1 MNAETSRIKL
11 KKFIIWISVGI
22 AILLL
27 IAVLKSRPE
36 KEIEIP
42 GVQRVTFR
50 SRALDRVMNY
60 WVVLP
65 GNYQNDPSQQYPV
78 LYMLHGHGGA
88 PTESIQ
94 NSHLLEYIRPQ
105 HWILVMPD
113 GKDSYYT
120 NAAEKPADKFEDYVV
135 QDVVSEVESKFRA
148 IPKREGRMLAGI
160 SMGGFGAE
168 KIGLRHP
175 GTYLL
180 IGALSSPADATRRK
194 FSYRRPLN
202 SYVFWK
208 DFGPMD
214 SQTRRDNDP
223 FTLVN
228 EKKQSLPFFYLGCG
242 TQDNLAAVDRRLAA
256 AFEKNGIPHVYQ
268 ELPGGHD
275 WQYWDVA
282 LANMVAEFNR
292 QLATSN

>member
-1 MNAETSRIKL
+1 
-11 KKFIIWISVGI
+11 
-22 AILLL
+22 
-27 IAVLKSRPE
+27 
-36 KEIEIP
+36 
-42 GVQRVTFR
+42 
-50 SRALDRVMNY
+50 MNY

-65 GNYQNDPSQQYPV
+65 EDYQEHPSQQYPV

-88 PTESIQ
+88 PIESIQ

-105 HWILVMPD
+105 RWILIMPD

-120 NAAEKPADKFEDYVV
+120 NAAEKLGDKFEDYIV
-135 QDVVSEVESKFRA
+135 QDLVSDVETKFRA
-148 IPKREGRMLAGI
+148 LPKREGRMLAGI

-175 GTYLL
+175 ETYRL

-194 FSYRRPLN
+194 FSYRRPVN

-208 DFGPMD
+208 NFGPMG

-223 FTLVN
+223 FLLAALHSANQTAM
-228 EKKQSLPFFYLGCG
+228 PFFYLGCG
-242 TQDNLAAVDRRLAA
+242 TQDNLEKVNHQLAKV
-256 AFEKNGIPHVYQ
+256 FEAHHIPHTYR
-268 ELPGGHD
+268 EFSGGHD
-275 WQYWDVA
+275 WLYWDRA
-282 LANMVAEFNR
+282 LQDMVEEFAH

>member
-1 MNAETSRIKL
+1 
-11 KKFIIWISVGI
+11 
-22 AILLL
+22 LLL
-27 IAVLKSRPE
+27 VIALKFWPE
-36 KEIEIP
+36 KKLEIA
-42 GVQRVTFR
+42 GAQQVTFH
-50 SRALDRVMNY
+50 SRALDREMNY

-65 GNYQNDPSQQYPV
+65 EGYQIHPSQKYPV

-94 NSHLLEYIRPQ
+94 NSHLANYIGPH

-120 NAAEKPADKFEDYVV
+120 NAAERSADKFEDYIV
-135 QDVVSEVESKFRA
+135 QDLVTDVESKFQVDPR
-148 IPKREGRMLAGI
+148 REGRMLAGI

-175 GTYLL
+175 ETYRL

-194 FSYRRPLN
+194 FSYRRPVN

-208 DFGPMD
+208 NFGPMG
-214 SQTRRDNDP
+214 SQTRKDNDP
-223 FTLVN
+223 FLLVALSSTT
-228 EKKQSLPFFYLGCG
+228 QMMPFFYLGCG
-242 TQDNLAAVDRRLAA
+242 TQDNLEKVDHQLAKV
-256 AFEKNGIPHVYQ
+256 FEEHQVPHTYR
-268 ELPGGHD
+268 EFTGGHD
-275 WQYWDVA
+275 WHYWDRG
-282 LANMVAEFNR
+282 LQDMVEEFAH